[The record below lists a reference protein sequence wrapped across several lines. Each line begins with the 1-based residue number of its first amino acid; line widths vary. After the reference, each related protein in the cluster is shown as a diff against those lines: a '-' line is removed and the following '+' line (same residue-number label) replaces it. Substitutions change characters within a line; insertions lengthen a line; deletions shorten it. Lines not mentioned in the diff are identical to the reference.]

1 MTARPSLPLVQP
13 TLRMWQ
19 ILRRCY
25 RGESPVTVL
34 GKGLDMLAA
43 ADGHL
48 DPAGRIKTGAGG
60 RDEVRRPS

>member
-1 MTARPSLPLVQP
+1 MTARSLPLVQP

-25 RGESPVTVL
+25 RGQDPVAVL
-34 GKGLDMLAA
+34 GRGLDMLAA

-48 DPAGRIKTGAGG
+48 DAAGRIKTGVGG
-60 RDEVRRPS
+60 RSEVRRPS

>member
-1 MTARPSLPLVQP
+1 VTGRALPLLQP

-25 RGESPVTVL
+25 RGQDPVAVL
-34 GKGLDMLAA
+34 GRGLEMLAG

-48 DPAGRIKTGAGG
+48 AAGGQIKTGAGG
-60 RDEVRRPS
+60 RDETGRQA

>member
-1 MTARPSLPLVQP
+1 MTGRALPLLQP

-25 RGESPVTVL
+25 RGQDPVAVL
-34 GKGLDMLAA
+34 GRGLEMLAG

-48 DPAGRIKTGAGG
+48 APNGVIQTA
-60 RDEVRRPS
+60 RDVERARRSS

>member
-1 MTARPSLPLVQP
+1 MTARSLPLVQP
-13 TLRMWQ
+13 TARMWQ

-34 GKGLDMLAA
+34 GRGLEMLAR

-48 DPAGRIKTGAGG
+48 APGGAIQTA
-60 RDEVRRPS
+60 RDVERARRQT